1 MSKINFN
8 KYNNN
13 IVAYRNNNNGQWITP
28 EEYAEL
34 LKEKPLNLKKLSN
47 IQAFSENDGYY
58 KFFKEEINKKLA
70 RQLKIE
76 I

>member
-8 KYNNN
+8 EYNNN
-13 IVAYRNNNNGQWITP
+13 IVAYRDNNTGEWITP
-28 EEYAEL
+28 EEYDEI

-58 KFFKEEINKKLA
+58 RFFKEEIDKKLA
-70 RQLKIE
+70 RQIKIE